1 MASILVVEDSD
12 DLRRAVG
19 EILEQ
24 AGHEVVLAESGKK
37 AVQLCQEKTFDL
49 VITDLAMP
57 DMDGLE
63 LIRSLRTSHPEL
75 PVLAMSG
82 TFTGQFMKIA
92 TTLGA
97 VGTLEKPFKR
107 ALCWQWWTRALGSNR
122 DD

>member
-1 MASILVVEDSD
+1 MSLILVVEDAD

-49 VITDLAMP
+49 VITDLSMP
-57 DMDGLE
+57 DMDGIE
-63 LIRSLRTSHPEL
+63 LIRTLRVTHEDL
-75 PVLAMSG
+75 PMVAMSG
-82 TFTGQFMKIA
+82 TFTGHFLKIA
-92 TTLGA
+92 TALGA

-107 ALCWQWWTRALGSNR
+107 GPLLAVVDKSLGKQPG
-122 DD
+122 